1 MCILQYDER
10 GKHVTKPYAKGVG
23 SDNIQLEWET
33 ENELEQGH
41 CFEIYY
47 KIHNEGRWVQYLSE
61 TPCKLTRILIE
72 NLQPQTSYIFKIK
85 IVSEKSEFEG
95 PSSLLSDKITTKE
108 SAITNLLSTTKLI
121 CDTPIKQ
128 YQLPLTENKE
138 ARNELFKTRKYYIG
152 LYNWEFYFKI
162 CNVKVV

>member
-1 MCILQYDER
+1 MCILQYNSR

-61 TPCKLTRILIE
+61 TTCKLTRILIE
-72 NLQPQTSYIFKIK
+72 NLQPETSYIFKIK
-85 IVSEKSEFEG
+85 IVSEKTEFEG
-95 PSSLLSDKITTKE
+95 PSSLLSDIITTKE
-108 SAITNLLSTTKLI
+108 SYVNDLLRTTKLI
-121 CDTPIKQ
+121 DENPINQ
-128 YQLPLTENKE
+128 YQLPLTENRE
-138 ARNELFKTRKYYIG
+138 ARNELFKTRKYWIG
-152 LYNWEFYFKI
+152 KYNLKYFYHL
-162 CNVKVV
+162 